1 MSRVAGAGVGAGAV
15 RVGEY
20 GAWGGDR
27 PALTPAPVPAPA
39 SVRMRST
46 FGLGTIVALKER
58 REALGKGAY
67 LNTCVALVGAYLRF
81 NGYVTVPEQPVLIGQ
96 GKPYRYHTATDIDIL
111 AVRFPNA
118 AVVVPREYG
127 TVEDDL
133 HLDIDPALE
142 LEEDTVDVLIAEVK
156 SGRPRLND
164 GMREPDVLYA
174 TLRRV
179 DPGFD
184 VAIDDTIKG
193 LIRNGEATC
202 KSAGKK
208 WRFRLVAFGEGQP
221 ALEGGPYM
229 VMQMRH
235 VTRFLMQTMREHH
248 QVWKDAQFGDPV
260 LDLLHFFDKMGFV
273 WRQNERDA
281 DAEEEERAF
290 EEERRR
296 PKLRQNEKVAH
307 APKPVKTAARKNGKS
322 APKPPFET
330 EMVPANGVV
339 EASVVV
345 EKSKPRAPR
354 KRIESDDGWVPGAG

>member
-1 MSRVAGAGVGAGAV
+1 MYHRN
-15 RVGEY
+15 
-20 GAWGGDR
+20 
-27 PALTPAPVPAPA
+27 PVD
-39 SVRMRST
+39 
-46 FGLGTIVALKER
+46 
-58 REALGKGAY
+58 KGAC

-133 HLDIDPALE
+133 HLEIDSMLE
-142 LEEDTVDVLIAEVK
+142 LEDETVDVLIAEVK

-184 VAIDDTIKG
+184 VAIDETIDC
-193 LIRNGEATC
+193 LIRNGEAQC
-202 KSAGKK
+202 KAAGKK

-221 ALEGGPYM
+221 APEGGPYM
-229 VMQMRH
+229 VVQMRH
-235 VTRFLMQTMREHH
+235 VAAFLMKTMREHH
-248 QVWKDAQFGDPV
+248 LVWKDAQFGDPV
-260 LDLLHFFDKMGFV
+260 LDLLHMFDKMGFT
-273 WRQNERDA
+273 WKQIDR
-281 DAEEEERAF
+281 EEEEMLAAQ

-296 PKLRQNEKVAH
+296 PKPRQNEKVAN
-307 APKPVKTAARKNGKS
+307 AVKPRLKTAARKNGKS
-322 APKPPFET
+322 HDVAEPEIVIPELDGPPVKKAKAP
-330 EMVPANGVV
+330 A
-339 EASVVV
+339 
-345 EKSKPRAPR
+345 KPRAPR
-354 KRIESDDGWVPGAG
+354 KRVVSDDGWIPGGG